1 MKKPEISVALG
12 TYNGERFLWQQ
23 LASLAE
29 QTLLPHELVIRDD
42 ASTDATVDIIKR
54 FSAQAP
60 FPVRLTRHQRNRGVY
75 ENYTLVLGDASG
87 DYIAICDQ
95 DDIWDA
101 DKLEV
106 LVGTLEDSPELAGAV
121 CDARCIDASG
131 SPLPGTAWERL
142 RLTGPEQ
149 QLMTTGQDCSPLLRG
164 NVVSACRLL
173 FRRRFRDLLLP
184 LSSESF
190 VDYWMAILLQAAS
203 GLAFVNRPL
212 QSYRLHNDNLSGLT
226 VERTA
231 LWNAL
236 ANWRAENAR
245 YYRFSS
251 GLLERLREH
260 GQVIEP
266 HTQVLLQQWSD
277 FAKFR
282 ATLPGSAPRR
292 FTTVMGAVARGKYC
306 RTQRTRAPSWRYSS
320 TLSGILMDN
329 PLYRRGTVNW
339 ILDLILG

>member
-1 MKKPEISVALG
+1 MKKPKISVILG

-29 QTLLPHELVIRDD
+29 QTLLPHELVIHDD
-42 ASTDATVDIIKR
+42 ASTDATVDIIER

-60 FPVRLTRHQRNRGVY
+60 FLVRLTRHQRNRGVY
-75 ENYTLVLGDASG
+75 ENYTLAFRDASG
-87 DYIAICDQ
+87 DYIAPCDQ
-95 DDIWDA
+95 DDTWDS

-106 LVGTLEDSPELAGAV
+106 LIETLEDGPELAGAV
-121 CDARCIDASG
+121 GDARCIDASG

-142 RLTGPEQ
+142 RLTKSEQ

-164 NVVSACRLL
+164 NVVSGCRLV

-190 VDYWMAILLQAAS
+190 PDYWMAILLQAAG
-203 GLAFVNRPL
+203 GLAFVDRSL
-212 QSYRLHNDNLSGLT
+212 QSYRIHNNLLGLT
-226 VERTA
+226 VESSA
-231 LWNAL
+231 LRNKL
-236 ANWRAENAR
+236 TNWRAENAR

-251 GLLERLREH
+251 GVLERLREH

-282 ATLPGSAPRR
+282 AMLPRSAPRR
-292 FTTVMGAVARGKYC
+292 FTAVMGAIAKSKYC
-306 RTQRTRAPSWRYSS
+306 RAQRTRVPSWRYSS
-320 TLSGILMDN
+320 TLAGILMDN
-329 PLYRRGTVNW
+329 PLYRRGTINW